1 MEANRETVI
10 TAEEGFAAMYE
21 FLQIYW
27 SELNSANVA
36 DVLGDVH
43 PAYGGRS
50 SDPAAWF
57 DWLRA
62 VEKVRAGA
70 VDHQ

>member
-1 MEANRETVI
+1 MEVNGETVI
-10 TAEEGFAAMYE
+10 SVEEGFAAMYE

-27 SELNSANVA
+27 SQLNSANVA
-36 DVLGDVH
+36 DVLGDVQ
-43 PAYGGRS
+43 PAYGGQS

-62 VEKVRAGA
+62 VEKVHAARG
-70 VDHQ
+70 

>member
-1 MEANRETVI
+1 MTITV
-10 TAEEGFAAMYE
+10 EEGFAAMFE
-21 FLQIYW
+21 FLQNYLR
-27 SELNSANVA
+27 EMTTAEVA

-50 SDPAAWF
+50 SDPAAWC

-62 VEKVRAGA
+62 VEKVRATL
-70 VDHQ
+70 D

>member
-1 MEANRETVI
+1 MSTEVNGKTTI
-10 TAEEGFAAMYE
+10 TAEEGFAAMFE
-21 FLQIYW
+21 FLQSYW
-27 SELNSANVA
+27 SQMTTAEVA

-62 VEKVRAGA
+62 VEKVRAT
-70 VDHQ
+70 VD